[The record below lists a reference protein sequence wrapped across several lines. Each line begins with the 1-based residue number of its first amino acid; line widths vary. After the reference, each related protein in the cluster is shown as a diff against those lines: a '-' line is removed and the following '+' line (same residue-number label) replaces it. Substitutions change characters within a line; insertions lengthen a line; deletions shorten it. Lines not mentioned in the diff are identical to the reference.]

1 MKVGMSTAT
10 PGYLL
15 ACQVPPAAP
24 HFSKITKSW
33 TPLLVNSTPAPIPPK
48 PAPMITTS

>member
-24 HFSKITKSW
+24 LLQDHKVVD
-33 TPLLVNSTPAPIPPK
+33 PLLVNSTPAPIPR
-48 PAPMITTS
+48 SRRR